1 MTCIAVH
8 ANIRSMAFDANIHA
22 NALNTSIDAF
32 PVHAD
37 DVKLARMAFWLP
49 LQWTISTP
57 PLTII
62 KEVTLARLGL

>member
-1 MTCIAVH
+1 MAVH

-22 NALNTSIDAF
+22 NALITSIHAF

-37 DVKLARMAFWLP
+37 DAKLARMAFWLP

-57 PLTII
+57 PLS
-62 KEVTLARLGL
+62 V